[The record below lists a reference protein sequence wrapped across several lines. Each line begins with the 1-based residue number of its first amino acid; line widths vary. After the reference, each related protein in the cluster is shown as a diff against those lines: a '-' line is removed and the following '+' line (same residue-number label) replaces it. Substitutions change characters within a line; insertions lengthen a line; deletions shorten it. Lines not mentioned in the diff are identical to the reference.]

1 MKVMHFKEKVSK
13 FIVVTMASALVV
25 SSMFTDYGFA
35 THANETTGEPG
46 LESVTGG
53 DVVAEPVPL
62 YDYAQPTDNF
72 AKPDLSN
79 PFLFSVY
86 TNQMTKSDHVE
97 GNVAIGV
104 LPGYLSIYGGNDI
117 LGEGGVS
124 YIGDLSNGQFVCS
137 TKESYIVIP
146 EINPTDG
153 TANKMVIAPGQGYRL
168 CKISAD
174 NVELSSFITDGKLR
188 GFSYQDNI
196 GTTIANTLSAKAAWS
211 GELYALPDMDTDTA
225 YVLNVTSEELNA
237 GFGNGQ
243 KYEDKIIV
251 AAEAGKTVIV
261 NITSSGE
268 VSIPDMNA
276 NVATERGNRFEYASW
291 AGRVLWNCGNASRVS
306 TGRTWGFILAPSATV
321 VNGGNTIGGI
331 ISSSFEQYGEVH
343 QVHWV
348 GVIPP
353 PPVPTATPEPTAT
366 PVPTPEPTETP
377 APTPGPTETPEPE
390 PTETPAPTPSP
401 TETPGP
407 EPTETPAPTPGPTE
421 TPGPEPTETPAPTPG
436 PTETPGPEPTETPA
450 PTPGPTET
458 PGPEPTETP
467 APTPGPTETP
477 GPEPTETPAPTP
489 GPTETPGPEP
499 TETPA
504 PTPSPTET
512 PGPESTPEP
521 TPGPLEPTPTPE
533 VPSEPTPT
541 PPPAVT
547 EPPQVTQPPQVTEP
561 PVTPDIPTTPELET
575 RDVPVT
581 PQPPVN
587 GVRRRRTVR
596 IDDEETPLSDA
607 MVLGARR
614 RPQTGDESDAW
625 MMMFLAS
632 LSALAAWIL
641 KGVKK

>member
-1 MKVMHFKEKVSK
+1 MRVMHFKEKVSK
-13 FIVVTMASALVV
+13 IIVVTMASALVV

-35 THANETTGEPG
+35 THANETTDEPG

-53 DVVAEPVPL
+53 DNMVAEPVPL
-62 YDYAQPTDNF
+62 YDYVQPTDNF

-79 PFLFSVY
+79 PFLFGVY
-86 TNQMTKSDHVE
+86 ANKMTENGHVE
-97 GNVAIGV
+97 G
-104 LPGYLSIYGGNDI
+104 SIAVGTLVGRMDIWGGNDAI
-117 LGEGGVS
+117 GGGGVS
-124 YIGDLSNGQFVCS
+124 YIGDLSSGQFVCNV
-137 TKESYIVIP
+137 KDSYIVMP
-146 EINPTDG
+146 EVNPADG
-153 TANKMVIAPGQGYRL
+153 TSNKMVIAPGQGYRL
-168 CKISAD
+168 CKINAD
-174 NVELSSFITDGKLR
+174 NIEIGSFITDNKVC
-188 GFSYQDNI
+188 GFSYQSDI
-196 GTTIANTLSAKAAWS
+196 GNAISNTLSAKARWS
-211 GELYALPDMDTDTA
+211 DELYNLPDMDTDTA
-225 YVLNVTSEELNA
+225 YVLNISAQELESNMAQYDSLIATMA
-237 GFGNGQ
+237 GT
-243 KYEDKIIV
+243 Y
-251 AAEAGKTVIV
+251 GKTVIINV
-261 NITSSGE
+261 IDSGDVE
-268 VSIPDMNA
+268 IKNMNA
-276 NVATERGNRFEYASW
+276 DGASQHASW
-291 AGRVLWNCGNASRVS
+291 GGRVLWNLGRASSVK
-306 TGRTWGFILAPSATV
+306 TGTIWGYILAPNATV
-321 VNGGNTIGGI
+321 INGGNIVGGVI
-331 ISSSFEQYGEVH
+331 ANNFTWFAEVH
-343 QVHWV
+343 QINWI

-353 PPVPTATPEPTAT
+353 PPVEPTPSPTPEPTAT
-366 PVPTPEPTETP
+366 PVPTLEPTETP
-377 APTPGPTETPEPE
+377 APTPGPTETPE
-390 PTETPAPTPSP
+390 
-401 TETPGP
+401 P

-436 PTETPGPEPTETPA
+436 PTETPGPE
-450 PTPGPTET
+450 
-458 PGPEPTETP
+458 ETP

-575 RDVPVT
+575 PDVPVSDT
-581 PQPPVN
+581 PQQPPEVN

-596 IDDEETPLSDA
+596 IDDDETPLSDA